1 MKSIKHFI
9 HNLASL
15 HIQKHFNFVSPPG
28 ACGGGEFWLAGRR
41 SLLGNVALPDAV
53 VTTKTHPQNQWPDNR
68 GAGGWV
74 CEVTDRVSDWER
86 DKAIKTSLGWLSGK
100 PAGLIPGQGASSVC
114 VPWSFTAHIQAFQE
128 RKLIILHF
136 LWTFCAWSVI
146 FQISSFF
153 KLHPKITLINPK
165 MKSNSVLHKIIY
177 C

>member
-86 DKAIKTSLGWLSGK
+86 DKAIKTSLGWLSGSAGNLQVWF
-100 PAGLIPGQGASSVC
+100 PAKGHPLC
-114 VPWSFTAHIQAFQE
+114 VFHDHSQHIFKLSRRENLSFYTFCEPSAHGVSFSKSALFLNYI
-128 RKLIILHF
+128 RKLL
-136 LWTFCAWSVI
+136 
-146 FQISSFF
+146 
-153 KLHPKITLINPK
+153 
-165 MKSNSVLHKIIY
+165 
-177 C
+177 